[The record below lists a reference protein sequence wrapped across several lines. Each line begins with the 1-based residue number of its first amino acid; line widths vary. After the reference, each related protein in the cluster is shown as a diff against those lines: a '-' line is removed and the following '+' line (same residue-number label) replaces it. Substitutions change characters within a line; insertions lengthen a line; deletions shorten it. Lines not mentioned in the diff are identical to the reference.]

1 MLEKI
6 RENATL
12 LQFLPSD
19 NFHFTRKIAKFFLL
33 EKIRKNAI
41 LYWQHFNI
49 FVGSIYLLCFQVKTY
64 ILGSLRR
71 PFLIYGQTGTGKSM
85 FTSKIAISLKNWV
98 RNRTSNFV
106 MLVVRF
112 LGTTPTSSSIPTL
125 VMSLCQQLCYNL
137 EVRKSRISSFLLWLL
152 YFEIRSQ
159 LKKFLRILYLWRTTL
174 RCC

>member
-1 MLEKI
+1 MQNSILKNIEK
-6 RENATL
+6 N
-12 LQFLPSD
+12 FL
-19 NFHFTRKIAKFFLL
+19 
-33 EKIRKNAI
+33 
-41 LYWQHFNI
+41 QHFNI

-137 EVRKSRISSFLLWLL
+137 EVRKSRTSSFLLWLL